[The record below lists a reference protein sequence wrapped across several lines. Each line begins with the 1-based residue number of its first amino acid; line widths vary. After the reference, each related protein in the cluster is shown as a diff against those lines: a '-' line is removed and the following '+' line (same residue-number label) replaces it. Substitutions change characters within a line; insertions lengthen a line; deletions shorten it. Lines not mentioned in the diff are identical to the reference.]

1 MSKKRSRPLGEVIR
15 MGLVEDGALLRYVVS
30 GLADVLAKTAIT
42 VTYRSFAG
50 HPIDV
55 PYDLVDAGQRS
66 AYGGWSSQA
75 KRHRGTGTR
84 GDERWQVR
92 GACWQQIAS
101 SQPAYSCPFWQNSAG
116 NSA

>member
-30 GLADVLAKTAIT
+30 GRPTFLAKTAF
-42 VTYRSFAG
+42 TYPTAAG
-50 HPIDV
+50 SHNDV
-55 PYDLVDAGQRS
+55 QYDLMSAGQRS

-75 KRHRGTGTR
+75 KRHRGTGVR

-101 SQPAYSCPFWQNSAG
+101 SQPAYFCPFWQKSAG
-116 NSA
+116 NLA